1 MEAKSK
7 QEQPVN
13 PDVIDDGIPGSMGA
27 DSTDSVSQDAQ
38 GLSQAVIDLKA
49 AKQDLTELN
58 QDKSGLEN
66 LLKQILTK
74 I

>member
-1 MEAKSK
+1 MIPDIVAFKNAKSAS
-7 QEQPVN
+7 QAAEDTSV
-13 PDVIDDGIPGSMGA
+13 
-27 DSTDSVSQDAQ
+27 VSQDAQ

-58 QDKSGLEN
+58 KDKSGLET

-74 I
+74 V